1 MGKLFKLVAGLAVAG
16 GALAAIT
23 YHLQKKGVVNIE
35 VNYDDENGQ
44 PISKPIDKIVDDTVV
59 DLKDKAAVAMQG
71 LTHRAGEVAK
81 DVGQSAKAQL
91 DSLGEQLKKEKDVV
105 VEVAADSVEDL
116 GKEAAAVKAELD
128 AKAETAKAEVKKAV
142 RRKKSPEQS

>member
-71 LTHRAGEVAK
+71 LTHRAG
-81 DVGQSAKAQL
+81 
-91 DSLGEQLKKEKDVV
+91 
-105 VEVAADSVEDL
+105 
-116 GKEAAAVKAELD
+116 
-128 AKAETAKAEVKKAV
+128 
-142 RRKKSPEQS
+142 